1 MSAARGPFPPNSDPK
16 LRPRTP
22 TPNSDPKLRPRT
34 PTPNSDPELR
44 PQTPTLP
51 SGQDRVFGGVVE
63 LPRIDPGGRSRAL
76 PLHRPR
82 NRRLAADALAE
93 PELLADPRRVRHP
106 VLREVAG
113 RPQMRRRA
121 VVRHDDEF
129 APP

>member
-1 MSAARGPFPPNSDPK
+1 RELASACEVGAAAR
-16 LRPRTP
+16 PRSSASRSGT
-22 TPNSDPKLRPRT
+22 TSNPKLRPRT

-44 PQTPTLP
+44 PRTPTLP
-51 SGQDRVFGGVVE
+51 SGQDRVFSGVVE

-121 VVRHDDEF
+121 
-129 APP
+129 